1 MAKPA
6 KRHLKAVPDQAP
18 ISEITNE
25 DLEAMLSEETDEE
38 FGLPEFNSDKH
49 SSSET
54 SVKLKDWKAEDFASI
69 YTRFR
74 PHLERHARKFLN
86 NQSQIDEVVQ
96 DAFLYLMVS
105 LPELDSEIGVL
116 KFMKWKVKNLCI
128 DIYRAQG
135 KTYINSI
142 DDIAEP
148 ASNDASHDEL
158 LEQADDA
165 AVVKLAL
172 SKLNPRHREVLVA
185 QIYEEK
191 TIEEIAMQIQL
202 SENATRQLTF
212 RARAA
217 FKKALLG
224 DVDTDGMSMA
234 KILSVAARKAAEE
247 AKKTGV
253 QAMVLVLFL
262 ALSIGAFFSQNSTPT
277 NGTVAEAP
285 ANNNSNETP
294 ETPAETNTPAISAK
308 PVSNPKPTREVPL
321 AAETYSV
328 NAISEQT
335 AKIIAASNSDTDIFI
350 FKDLKAGT
358 FTLEAAAGITATF
371 EYDPSLPAPV
381 KNLTFKILA
390 DGIEYKAFAIKSQI
404 DVVNGETLI
413 SGQLS
418 DLIDLNGLVYGK
430 NALSKAYFSL
440 NFALTGNTAT
450 GHLSIK

>member
-25 DLEAMLSEETDEE
+25 DLEAMLSEESDEE
-38 FGLPEFNSDKH
+38 FGLPEFNTDKKP
-49 SSSET
+49 
-54 SVKLKDWKAEDFASI
+54 VKLKDWKAEDFASI

-135 KTYINSI
+135 KAYVNSI

-172 SKLNPRHREVLVA
+172 SKLNPRHREVLIA

-202 SENATRQLTF
+202 SENATRQLSF

-234 KILSVAARKAAEE
+234 KILSVAARKAAQE

-262 ALSIGAFFSQNSTPT
+262 ALSIGAFFSNSGNPQS
-277 NGTVAEAP
+277 NTVAEAP
-285 ANNNSNETP
+285 ANNNGNGNNNAETP
-294 ETPAETNTPAISAK
+294 TDSNGSTPTVVAK

-321 AAETYSV
+321 AADIFVV
-328 NAISEQT
+328 NSLNENT

-350 FKDLKAGT
+350 FKDLRAGT
-358 FTLEAAAGITATF
+358 FTLEAAAGITASF
-371 EYDPSLPAPV
+371 EYDPSQPAPV
-381 KNLTFKILA
+381 KNLTFKIMA
-390 DGIEYKAFAIKSQI
+390 DGIEYKAFALNPNI
-404 DVVNGETLI
+404 DVVDGQTQI

-418 DLIDLNGLVYGK
+418 DLIDLNGLVYGQ
-430 NALSKAYFSL
+430 NALSRAYFTL
-440 NFALTGNTAT
+440 DFTLKGNTAT
-450 GHLSIK
+450 GRLSIK

>member
-1 MAKPA
+1 MAKA
-6 KRHLKAVPDQAP
+6 KRHLKAVPEGSIP
-18 ISEITNE
+18 TNDE
-25 DLEAMLSEETDEE
+25 LEALLSEDTDEE
-38 FGLPEFNSDKH
+38 FGLPEFNSDKKP
-49 SSSET
+49 
-54 SVKLKDWKAEDFASI
+54 VKLKDWKAEDFASI

-74 PHLERHARKFLN
+74 PHLERHARKYLN

-135 KTYINSI
+135 KAYVNSI
-142 DDIAEP
+142 DDMAELQ
-148 ASNDASHDEL
+148 SNDREHNEV
-158 LEQADDA
+158 LEQAEDA
-165 AVVKLAL
+165 AIVRLAL

-191 TIEEIAMQIQL
+191 TIEEIALQIQL

-247 AKKTGV
+247 AKKAGV

-262 ALSIGAFFSQNSTPT
+262 ALSIGAFFSQNSNPT
-277 NGTVAEAP
+277 SSTVAEAP
-285 ANNNSNETP
+285 ANNNSNNGST
-294 ETPAETNTPAISAK
+294 ETPAEPNSATNGTITAK
-308 PVSNPKPTREVPL
+308 PASNPRPTQEVPL
-321 AAETYSV
+321 AADVFTV
-328 NAISEQT
+328 NTISEQT
-335 AKIIAASNSDTDIFI
+335 AKTIAASNSDTEIFI
-350 FKDLKAGT
+350 FKDLRAGT

-371 EYDPSLPAPV
+371 EYDPALPAPV

-390 DGIEYKAFAIKSQI
+390 DGIEYKAFALNPKI
-404 DVVNGETLI
+404 DLVNGETQI

-430 NALSKAYFSL
+430 NALSKAQFTL

-450 GHLSIK
+450 GHLSIR

>member
-1 MAKPA
+1 LPKN
-6 KRHLKAVPDQAP
+6 KRHLKAVPDTA
-18 ISEITNE
+18 ITND
-25 DLEAMLSEETDEE
+25 DLEAMLSEDTDEE
-38 FGLPEFNSDKH
+38 FGLPEFKDAKP
-49 SSSET
+49 
-54 SVKLKDWKAEDFASI
+54 VKLKDWKAEDFASI

-86 NQSQIDEVVQ
+86 NPSQIDEVVQ

-135 KTYINSI
+135 KAFVNSI

-148 ASNDASHDEL
+148 QSNDPHQDEL

-172 SKLNPRHREVLVA
+172 AKLNPRHREVLVA

-191 TIEEIAMQIQL
+191 TIEEIAMQINL

-224 DVDTDGMSMA
+224 DVDTDGMSIA
-234 KILSVAARKAAEE
+234 GILSVAAKKAAQE

-253 QAMVLVLFL
+253 QAMALLLFL
-262 ALSIGAFFSQNSTPT
+262 VISATAFFDNNSTPT
-277 NGTVAEAP
+277 TTSVAEAP
-285 ANNNSNETP
+285 EQSNNNTPTEATPNET
-294 ETPAETNTPAISAK
+294 TPAKTDSNKKQPVNRDVIEAVNVYDPNVLSQNSARF
-308 PVSNPKPTREVPL
+308 V
-321 AAETYSV
+321 
-328 NAISEQT
+328 
-335 AKIIAASNSDTDIFI
+335 AASNSDAEVFI

-371 EYDPSLPAPV
+371 NYDPAQPQPV
-381 KNLTFKILA
+381 QNLTFKIMI
-390 DGIEYKAFAIKSQI
+390 DGIEYKALALNPKI
-404 DVVNGETLI
+404 DSVSGETQI
-413 SGQLS
+413 TGQLS
-418 DLIDLNGLVYGK
+418 DLIDLQDMVFSG
-430 NALSKAYFSL
+430 NALSKAYFTL
-440 NFALTGNTAT
+440 TFALNGNTAT
-450 GHLSIK
+450 GHLKIS